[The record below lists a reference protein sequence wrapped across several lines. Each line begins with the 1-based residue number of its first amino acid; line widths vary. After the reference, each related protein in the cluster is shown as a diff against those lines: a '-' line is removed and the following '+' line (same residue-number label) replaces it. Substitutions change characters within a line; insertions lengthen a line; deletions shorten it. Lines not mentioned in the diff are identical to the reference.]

1 MNTSINKLSENI
13 NVQQRD
19 INQLKSAVANNTKC
33 NIGLS
38 TSFENIVVQNELIE
52 KELKRIN
59 LIITGL
65 SDPNN
70 ESNDSLKQKVE
81 ELCSQVSNNQIKVD
95 NVTRIGNHNE
105 SKPRHIIVRFY
116 SMSERDL
123 VWANRKATVPPIF
136 INEDLPFTLR
146 RDFAILRKK
155 AKEIRRENG
164 NAEITWRT
172 KTITTESEVLIVKM
186 GILYLTLSTVYIIR
200 KKGGISRRYI

>member
-1 MNTSINKLSENI
+1 
-13 NVQQRD
+13 
-19 INQLKSAVANNTKC
+19 
-33 NIGLS
+33 
-38 TSFENIVVQNELIE
+38 
-52 KELKRIN
+52 
-59 LIITGL
+59 
-65 SDPNN
+65 
-70 ESNDSLKQKVE
+70 
-81 ELCSQVSNNQIKVD
+81 
-95 NVTRIGNHNE
+95 
-105 SKPRHIIVRFY
+105 
-116 SMSERDL
+116 MSERDL

-200 KKGGISRRYI
+200 KKGGISRRKDAGLNSHDRGIAILVRDNLKVKEMFNNVENSANVEHLTIQTTISLKIYLLTGAN